1 MTCHDCGTDVKGQ
14 KHVEYKGKQEGGRV
28 WRKCLACFEKEPALL
43 RRQACEVYSRI
54 VGYLRP
60 LSQWNLGK
68 QAEMDQRRLYKV

>member
-28 WRKCLACFEKEPALL
+28 WRKCLACFKKEPALR
-43 RRQACEVYSRI
+43 RRQTCEIYTRI

-60 LSQWNLGK
+60 KAHANPGK
-68 QAEMDQRRLYKV
+68 AAEIDQRKLYKV